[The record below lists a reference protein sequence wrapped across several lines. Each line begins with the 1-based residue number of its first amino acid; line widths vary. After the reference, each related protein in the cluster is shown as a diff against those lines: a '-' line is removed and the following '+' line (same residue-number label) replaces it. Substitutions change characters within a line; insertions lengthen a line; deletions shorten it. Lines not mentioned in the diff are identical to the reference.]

1 MLQEL
6 FRAFSLVFIA
16 EMGDKTQIIA
26 MTFATQYKV
35 TQVLLGVL
43 LGVVLNHGIAIL
55 LGSALTNIIP
65 MNTIQVLA
73 GVLFLIFGFISLSIK
88 EDDNEE
94 GNSNRSLGP
103 VATVALAFFIGELGD
118 KTQLTALALSTD
130 SLYPWVTL
138 IGTTL
143 AMLATSSLGIY
154 VGSKIGDKIP
164 ETTINITSSIV
175 FVFFGF
181 IKLYTSFLKQHNLIY
196 TLILLI
202 SVVLIEIVLIKR
214 YKTHTDLLGDL
225 TPYKIAAAKLKEQT
239 EKINNA
245 LDSICIGPEI
255 CGNCLGK
262 ECLLGFIRS
271 ILKEAREDE
280 DFYKQYEVNLDQL
293 VKKDYSIEDTK
304 KALKLIID
312 GYEEFGWDF
321 DKDFIITE
329 IRYGLEIILLNK
341 TIQNVSNTDEYLIS
355 IKEESES
362 LYNYLKKS

>member
-6 FRAFSLVFIA
+6 FRAFSLVFVA

-65 MNTIQVLA
+65 MDIIQVLA
-73 GVLFLIFGFISLSIK
+73 GVLFLIFGFISLSTK
-88 EDDNEE
+88 QEEEDEK
-94 GNSNRSLGP
+94 SNKKSLGP

-130 SLYPWVTL
+130 SLYPLVTL
-138 IGTTL
+138 MGTTL

-164 ETTINITSSIV
+164 EATINITSSIV

-181 IKLYTSFLKQHNLIY
+181 IKLYTSLLKQYN
-196 TLILLI
+196 ILYILVALTVI
-202 SVVLIEIVLIKR
+202 VCIEIILIRR
-214 YKTHTDLLGDL
+214 YKNHTELLGDL

-245 LDSICIGPEI
+245 LDSICIGPDV

-262 ECLLGFIRS
+262 DCLLGFIRS

-280 DFYKQYEVNLDQL
+280 NFYKQYEVNLDQL
-293 VKKDYSIEDTK
+293 IKKDYSIEDTK
-304 KALKLIID
+304 KALKLIVD
-312 GYEEFGWDF
+312 GYEEFNWDF
-321 DKDFIITE
+321 SKDFVITE
-329 IRYGLEIILLNK
+329 IRYGLEFILLNK
-341 TIQNVSNTDEYLIS
+341 TIQNVSNTEEYLIS
-355 IKEESES
+355 IKQESES